1 MIYWLGLI
9 TFLVA
14 QMAEILVWAISQHDR
29 INSQL
34 PYQNM
39 RGLFLGKRLHRH
51 IYGGVSVVFLT
62 IHTVLPLFSTCCV
75 LLRKVSS
82 QLSVQ

>member
-1 MIYWLGLI
+1 M
-9 TFLVA
+9 FLVA

-39 RGLFLGKRLHRH
+39 RGFFLGKRQNSSYTGMFIEVCLLH
-51 IYGGVSVVFLT
+51 F
-62 IHTVLPLFSTCCV
+62 
-75 LLRKVSS
+75 
-82 QLSVQ
+82 

>member
-14 QMAEILVWAISQHDR
+14 QMAEILVWAISQHDK

-39 RGLFLGKRLHRH
+39 RGLFLGKRLHSACTDMFME
-51 IYGGVSVVFLT
+51 V
-62 IHTVLPLFSTCCV
+62 C
-75 LLRKVSS
+75 LLYF
-82 QLSVQ
+82 